1 MSNLVKS
8 EDEKSAKTKGSRS
21 NKRELKN
28 LEQEILKS
36 PDLSTEEKLQVKY
49 LSYWECPVNCSNFFF
64 FCSCRSWLK
73 SMVNYWMKINL
84 LRPM

>member
-1 MSNLVKS
+1 MSNLVKA

-36 PDLSTEEKLQVKY
+36 TDLSTEEKLQVVKQ
-49 LSYWECPVNCSNFFF
+49 F
-64 FCSCRSWLK
+64 FCLQIICKL
-73 SMVNYWMKINL
+73 YL
-84 LRPM
+84 LLAFLSL

>member
-49 LSYWECPVNCSNFFF
+49 LSN
-64 FCSCRSWLK
+64 
-73 SMVNYWMKINL
+73 
-84 LRPM
+84 